1 MFIIIHIV
9 KNIEEIVLEDADEIY
24 EIENKSFKYS
34 WSISQINSELIREKN
49 YNICIKENNK
59 LLAYAF
65 CRIEVDF
72 LEIMKIATREL
83 LRRKGLANLIIL
95 ELNNFC
101 IRREIN
107 KIFLDVNSNNFAA
120 INFYRKNGFKT
131 DSIRK
136 KYYQKSNEDA
146 ILMSKKIILP

>member
-9 KNIEEIVLEDADEIY
+9 INIEEIVLDDADEIY
-24 EIENKSFKYS
+24 QIENKSFKYS

-65 CRIEVDF
+65 SRIEVDF
-72 LEIMKIATREL
+72 LEIMKIATTEL

-95 ELNNFC
+95 KLNDFC

>member
-9 KNIEEIVLEDADEIY
+9 INIEEIVLDDVDEIY
-24 EIENKSFKYS
+24 QIENESFKYS

-49 YNICIKENNK
+49 YNICIKKNNK

-72 LEIMKIATREL
+72 LEIMKIATTKL
-83 LRRKGLANLIIL
+83 LRRKGLANLIML
-95 ELNNFC
+95 KLNDFC
-101 IRREIN
+101 IRKEKN

-136 KYYQKSNEDA
+136 NYYQKSKEDA

>member
-1 MFIIIHIV
+1 VI
-9 KNIEEIVLEDADEIY
+9 NIEEIVLDDADEIY
-24 EIENKSFKYS
+24 QIENKSFKYS

-72 LEIMKIATREL
+72 LEIMKIATTEL
-83 LRRKGLANLIIL
+83 LRRKGLANLIML
-95 ELNNFC
+95 KLNDFC

>member
-9 KNIEEIVLEDADEIY
+9 INIEEIVLEDADEIY

-59 LLAYAF
+59 LLAYAL

-72 LEIMKIATREL
+72 LEIMKIATTEL
-83 LRRKGLANLIIL
+83 LRRKGLANLIISK
-95 ELNNFC
+95 LNDFC

>member
-72 LEIMKIATREL
+72 LEIMKIATTEL

-95 ELNNFC
+95 KLNDFC

>member
-72 LEIMKIATREL
+72 LEIMKIATTEL
-83 LRRKGLANLIIL
+83 LRRKGLANLIISK
-95 ELNNFC
+95 LNDFC

>member
-9 KNIEEIVLEDADEIY
+9 INIEEIVLEDADEIY

-72 LEIMKIATREL
+72 LEIMKIATTEL
-83 LRRKGLANLIIL
+83 LRRKGLANLIISK
-95 ELNNFC
+95 LNDFC
-101 IRREIN
+101 ISREIN

>member
-9 KNIEEIVLEDADEIY
+9 INIEEIVLDDADEIY
-24 EIENKSFKYS
+24 QIENKSFKYS

-65 CRIEVDF
+65 SRIEVDF
-72 LEIMKIATREL
+72 LEIMKIATTEL

-95 ELNNFC
+95 KLNDFC

-107 KIFLDVNSNNFAA
+107 KIFLDVNSNNFEA

>member
-9 KNIEEIVLEDADEIY
+9 INIEEIVLDDVDEIY
-24 EIENKSFKYS
+24 QIENKSFKYS

-72 LEIMKIATREL
+72 LEIMKIATTEL

-95 ELNNFC
+95 KLNDFC

>member
-1 MFIIIHIV
+1 MFIIIQIV
-9 KNIEEIVLEDADEIY
+9 INIEEIVLDDVDEIY
-24 EIENKSFKYS
+24 QIENESFKYS

-49 YNICIKENNK
+49 YNICIKKNNK

-72 LEIMKIATREL
+72 LEIMKIATTKL
-83 LRRKGLANLIIL
+83 LRRKGLANLIML
-95 ELNNFC
+95 KLNDFC
-101 IRREIN
+101 IRKEKN

-136 KYYQKSNEDA
+136 NYYQKSKEDA

>member
-9 KNIEEIVLEDADEIY
+9 INIEEIVLEDADEIY

-101 IRREIN
+101 IRRKIN

>member
-9 KNIEEIVLEDADEIY
+9 INIEEIVLEDADEIY

-72 LEIMKIATREL
+72 LEIMKIATTEL
-83 LRRKGLANLIIL
+83 LRRKGLANLIML
-95 ELNNFC
+95 KLNDFC
-101 IRREIN
+101 IRKEIN

-120 INFYRKNGFKT
+120 INFYKKNGFKT

>member
-9 KNIEEIVLEDADEIY
+9 INIEEIVLEDADEIY

-72 LEIMKIATREL
+72 LEIMKIATTEL

-95 ELNNFC
+95 KLNDFC

>member
-1 MFIIIHIV
+1 VFIIIHIV
-9 KNIEEIVLEDADEIY
+9 INIEEIVLDDADEIY
-24 EIENKSFKYS
+24 QIENKSFKYS

-72 LEIMKIATREL
+72 LEIMKIATTEL
-83 LRRKGLANLIIL
+83 LRRKGLANLIISK
-95 ELNNFC
+95 LNDFC

>member
-9 KNIEEIVLEDADEIY
+9 INIEEIVLDDADEIY
-24 EIENKSFKYS
+24 EIENESFKYS

-49 YNICIKENNK
+49 YNICIKKNNII
-59 LLAYAF
+59 LAYAF

-72 LEIMKIATREL
+72 LEIMKIATKEL
-83 LRRKGLANLIIL
+83 LRRKGLANLIML
-95 ELNNFC
+95 KLNDFC
-101 IRREIN
+101 IRKKIN

-120 INFYRKNGFKT
+120 INYYKKNGFKT
-131 DSIRK
+131 DLIRK
-136 KYYQKSNEDA
+136 NYYQKSKEDA

>member
-9 KNIEEIVLEDADEIY
+9 INIEEIVLDDADEIY
-24 EIENKSFKYS
+24 QIENKSFKYS

-72 LEIMKIATREL
+72 LEIMKIATTEL

-95 ELNNFC
+95 KLNDFC

>member
-1 MFIIIHIV
+1 VFIIIHIV

-72 LEIMKIATREL
+72 LEIMKIATTEL
-83 LRRKGLANLIIL
+83 LRRKGLANLIISK
-95 ELNNFC
+95 LNDFC

>member
-9 KNIEEIVLEDADEIY
+9 INIEEIVLEDADEIY

-72 LEIMKIATREL
+72 LEIMKIATTEL
-83 LRRKGLANLIIL
+83 LRRKGLANLIISK
-95 ELNNFC
+95 LNDFC

>member
-9 KNIEEIVLEDADEIY
+9 INIEEIVLDNADEIY
-24 EIENKSFKYS
+24 QIENESFEYS

-49 YNICIKENNK
+49 YNICIKKNNII
-59 LLAYAF
+59 LAYTF
-65 CRIEVDF
+65 CRVEVDF
-72 LEIMKIATREL
+72 LEIMKIATKKL
-83 LRRKGLANLIIL
+83 LRRKGLANLIISK
-95 ELNNFC
+95 LNDFC

-136 KYYQKSNEDA
+136 NYYQKSKEDA

>member
-1 MFIIIHIV
+1 MI
-9 KNIEEIVLEDADEIY
+9 NIEEIVLDDADEIY
-24 EIENKSFKYS
+24 QIENKSFKYS

-72 LEIMKIATREL
+72 LEIMKIATTEL

-95 ELNNFC
+95 KLNDFC

>member
-1 MFIIIHIV
+1 VFIIIHIV
-9 KNIEEIVLEDADEIY
+9 INIEEIVLDDADEIY
-24 EIENKSFKYS
+24 QIENKSFKYS

-65 CRIEVDF
+65 SRIEVDF
-72 LEIMKIATREL
+72 LEIMKIATTEL

-95 ELNNFC
+95 KLNDFC

-107 KIFLDVNSNNFAA
+107 KIFLDVNSNNFEA

>member
-1 MFIIIHIV
+1 V

-72 LEIMKIATREL
+72 LEIMKIATTEL
-83 LRRKGLANLIIL
+83 LRRKGLANLIISK
-95 ELNNFC
+95 LNDFC

>member
-72 LEIMKIATREL
+72 LEIMKIATTEL
-83 LRRKGLANLIIL
+83 LRRKGLANLIML
-95 ELNNFC
+95 KLNDFC